1 MNEGNI
7 YAAPAS
13 VLETPGEDI
22 LASRWAR
29 LGGSI
34 VDTIALML
42 ISGPVMYFTG
52 FWERAM
58 TGNVPIMDTIIYGVF
73 GLVVYLA
80 LNGYLLS
87 KHGQTVGK
95 KVAGTRIVSV
105 ETNEIIPLWKTFFV
119 RYLPL
124 AVSANIPWVG
134 QFIVLVDSLFVFR
147 KDKRCIHDLI
157 ANTKVIKA

>member
-1 MNEGNI
+1 ML
-7 YAAPAS
+7 S
-13 VLETPGEDI
+13 
-22 LASRWAR
+22 R
-29 LGGSI
+29 LGEG
-34 VDTIALML
+34 
-42 ISGPVMYFTG
+42 
-52 FWERAM
+52 E
-58 TGNVPIMDTIIYGVF
+58 IIEI
-73 GLVVYLA
+73 
-80 LNGYLLS
+80 
-87 KHGQTVGK
+87 KED
-95 KVAGTRIVSV
+95 